1 MSLLLTKLPQEI
13 LMKRFLMKHV
23 FAVVLFASCAIQGAH
38 AGDMDGKLTPPKNRP
53 IKVAFVMEE
62 GAVMIDF
69 GGPWEVFSNV
79 MLPGKKDMQDSMPF
93 DLYTVGAS
101 KKPIHS
107 SGSHR
112 PGMIITPDYDFSD
125 VPEPDLV
132 VVPADMGSPALTA
145 WLKKMNA
152 DHKIIM
158 SVCTGAFNLAK
169 TGLLDGKSA
178 TTYHGALD
186 ELAKQY
192 PDIKVVRG
200 VRYVQSSP
208 TLFTSGG
215 LSAGIDLALHIVDEY
230 YGRDV
235 AQATA
240 DGLEYQGT
248 GWKAP

>member
-1 MSLLLTKLPQEI
+1 
-13 LMKRFLMKHV
+13 MKRFSMKHV
-23 FAVVLFASCAIQGAH
+23 FAAALLAICTLQGAY
-38 AGDMDGKLTPPKNRP
+38 AGDMDSKLTPPKDRP
-53 IKVAFVMEE
+53 IKVAFVMNE

-79 MLPGKKDMQDSMPF
+79 MLPGNFKNMQDSMPF
-93 DLYTVGAS
+93 DLYTVGSS

-107 SGSHR
+107 SGSHS
-112 PGMIITPDYDFSD
+112 PGMKITPDYDFSD

-132 VVPADMGSPALTA
+132 VVPADRGSPALTA

-186 ELAKQY
+186 EFAKEY
-192 PDIKVVRG
+192 PGIKVVRG

-208 TLFTSGG
+208 TLYTSGG
-215 LSAGIDLALHIVDEY
+215 LSAGIDLALHIVEAY

-240 DGLEYQGT
+240 DNLEYQGT